1 METPKIFEIARYKIS
16 EKAWF
21 VLLEPVDFED
31 DIKKEDQWMK
41 THHPKVVFE
50 RGPYKKLWKT
60 AAHLPRLDKF
70 DFMSLVHILT
80 SNLIVAEFEVV
91 AIARSQDTGEF
102 FYENI
107 EGRWMP
113 ESYLFDSKQAAQK
126 EQRRINAMLKKWC
139 DK

>member
-21 VLLEPVDFED
+21 VSLEPVDFED

-50 RGPYKKLWKT
+50 RGPYKKLWKST
-60 AAHLPRLDKF
+60 AHLPRLDKF

-80 SNLIVAEFEVV
+80 SDLIVSEFEVV

-126 EQRRINAMLKKWC
+126 EQRRINTMVKKWC